1 MRKQSVRNILTIST
15 TGIGNL
21 ILYTPALR
29 ALRRDFPESHITLL
43 VANKAAANLLDGCK
57 ELDETIIINKNKN
70 GIFNWFNILRQI
82 RRKRFDLVVTSFL
95 DKSFKVAL
103 FAWLTGARYRV
114 GYENKV
120 YGWLYTHQA
129 PVTERKH
136 EIEYNL
142 DLVRAIGLIVRRV
155 NEKAPFIYTTPLEE
169 ELAKDFLIKNQVAHK
184 DLLIGIHPG
193 SGLAIG
199 SAKRWPREKF
209 AKLCDLIL
217 SVPRTK
223 VVVFGGPEERYAA
236 EEMAKFMR
244 KKPVIV
250 AGDTDIRTTAALI
263 KRCALFISNDSGLM
277 HLATA
282 VKTPVLAIFGPTL
295 WWKNYPWGKNNLV
308 VRKEMACSPCYNYQQ
323 IQCKTLKCLD
333 MIKVEEVWQKVKDFL
348 KI

>member
-1 MRKQSVRNILTIST
+1 MQKRSVRNILTIST

-43 VANKAAANLLDGCK
+43 VASKVSASLLDGCK
-57 ELDETIIINKNKN
+57 ELDEIIIINKNRN
-70 GIFNWFNILRQI
+70 SIINWLNIMRYI
-82 RRKRFDLVVTSFL
+82 RRRRFDLVVTSFL

-103 FAWLTGARYRV
+103 FAWLTRARYRV
-114 GYENKV
+114 GYENKA
-120 YGWLYTHQA
+120 YGWLYTHQV
-129 PVTERKH
+129 PINEKKH

-142 DLVRAIGLIVRRV
+142 DLVRAIGLTIRRA
-155 NEKAPFIYTTPLEE
+155 NEKAPFILITPLEE
-169 ELAKDFLIKNQVAHK
+169 ELAKDFLVKNHVSHK
-184 DLLIGIHPG
+184 ELLIGVHPG
-193 SGLAIG
+193 SGLALG

-217 SVPRTK
+217 AVPRTK
-223 VVVFGGPEERYAA
+223 VIVFGGPEERYAA

-244 KKPVIV
+244 KKPVIL
-250 AGDTDIRTTAALI
+250 AGDTDIRTSAALI
-263 KRCALFISNDSGLM
+263 KKCALLISNDSGLM

-295 WWKNYPWGKNNLV
+295 WWKNYPWGKNNMII
-308 VRKEMACSPCYNYQQ
+308 RKDLDCSPCYNYKQ
-323 IQCKTLKCLD
+323 IDCETLKCLNL
-333 MIKVEEVWQKVKDFL
+333 IKVEEVWQKIKDFL

>member
-1 MRKQSVRNILTIST
+1 MQKQGLKNILAIST

-21 ILYTPALR
+21 ILYTPVLR

-43 VANKAAANLLDGCK
+43 VASKTAANLLDGCK
-57 ELDETIIINKNKN
+57 ELDEIIIIKKKN
-70 GIFNWFNILRQI
+70 GILNRLNILRHI
-82 RRKRFDLVVTSFL
+82 RKRRFDLVVTSFL

-103 FAWLTGARYRV
+103 FTWLTGARYRV
-114 GYENKV
+114 GYENKA
-120 YGWLYTHQA
+120 YGWLYTHQV
-129 PVTERKH
+129 PIIEKKH

-142 DLVRAIGLIVRRV
+142 DLVRAIGLTIRRV

-169 ELAKDFLIKNQVAHK
+169 ELAKDFLVKNNVSHK

-217 SVPRTK
+217 TEPRTK
-223 VVVFGGPEERYAA
+223 VIVFGGPEERYAA

-250 AGDTDIRTTAALI
+250 AGDTDIRMSAALI

-295 WWKNYPWGKNNLV
+295 WWKNYPWGKNNLI
-308 VRKEMACSPCYNYQQ
+308 VRKELTCSPCYNYKQ
-323 IQCKTLKCLD
+323 IQCVTLKCLE